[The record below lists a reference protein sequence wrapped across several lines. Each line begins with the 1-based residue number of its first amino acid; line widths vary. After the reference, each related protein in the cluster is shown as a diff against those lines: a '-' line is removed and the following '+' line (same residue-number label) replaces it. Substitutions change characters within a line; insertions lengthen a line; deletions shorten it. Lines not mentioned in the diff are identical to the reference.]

1 MSNTDNTN
9 KTETRKRKNFLSQ
22 LFGFIWE
29 RKAYWIV
36 PVVIFLILLIAL
48 IFIGTSPVAPFVY
61 TMV

>member
-1 MSNTDNTN
+1 MSDENQ
-9 KTETRKRKNFLSQ
+9 KKGRKSFISQ

>member
-1 MSNTDNTN
+1 MENNTDNKVEN
-9 KTETRKRKNFLSQ
+9 KVKRKNFLSQ

-61 TMV
+61 TMI

>member
-1 MSNTDNTN
+1 MNRNKQKMS
-9 KTETRKRKNFLSQ
+9 RKNFLAQ

-48 IFIGTSPVAPFVY
+48 IFFGTSPVAPFVY
-61 TMV
+61 TFI

>member
-1 MSNTDNTN
+1 MENNN
-9 KTETRKRKNFLSQ
+9 QKRGRKNFISQ